1 MFLTHSFRSLMSSL
15 GYPSKKSWPVSGCSR
30 TLSARI
36 AILTDLIIYR
46 CLQLNMDTHGCVIV
60 YTACSNHPLPTHVK
74 CYTGEGLCGVCSPSS
89 FLSSD
94 YVHPEGSTAISV
106 HHLAGYSTSN
116 VAGVQ

>member
-1 MFLTHSFRSLMSSL
+1 MSPL
-15 GYPSKKSWPVSGCSR
+15 GYPSKESWPVSGCSH

-36 AILTDLIIYR
+36 AILADLIIYR
-46 CLQLNMDTHGCVIV
+46 CSQLIMDIHGCVIV
-60 YTACSNHPLPTHVK
+60 CAACSHHPLPTHVK
-74 CYTGEGLCGVCSPSS
+74 CYAGEGLCGVCSPSC

-94 YVHPEGSTAISV
+94 YVHPEGSTAIPV